1 MSYILDALKKSEKE
15 RQRGTLPDMLTV
27 QDIVAEKP
35 KKRFV
40 RPAVLAAV
48 LLLNAGAFVWW
59 SGFFQTKEVKI
70 MRNSVPDVALPSSTN
85 EATQEISGRDKSTP
99 ESAEPISPELSSV
112 DRNIAPLIKKP
123 VSPLVDK
130 NSLRSKGPDGLVDV
144 QKKRLPA
151 HAVSPKETAKAV
163 DLSPA
168 EPDQGEGTG
177 PEPTGRISETIDEN
191 RIYSSIR
198 QKLPSFSITADEN
211 KLYHLKELPPS
222 FRQNLPSFS
231 ISALM
236 YSSNPVSRMVRI
248 NDQMLHEGQE
258 LSAGLKL
265 VEITRDG
272 VIFRHQKYK
281 FYVGVK

>member
-35 KKRFV
+35 KKRFLW
-40 RPAVLAAV
+40 PALLVAV
-48 LLLNAGAFVWW
+48 LLLNAGVFVWW
-59 SGFFQTKEVKI
+59 SGFFQTKEAKI
-70 MRNSVPDVALPSSTN
+70 MRNSMPDVALPSSTN

-112 DRNIAPLIKKP
+112 DSNIAPLIKKP

-130 NSLRSKGPDGLVDV
+130 NSLRSKGPDGMVDV
-144 QKKRLPA
+144 RKKRLPA
-151 HAVSPKETAKAV
+151 HAVSPNDTTKAV
-163 DLSPA
+163 EFPLAKTEQSEGSGRLLSEPA
-168 EPDQGEGTG
+168 SGIAD
-177 PEPTGRISETIDEN
+177 II
-191 RIYSSIR
+191 
-198 QKLPSFSITADEN
+198 DEN

-222 FRQNLPSFS
+222 VRQNLPSFS

-236 YSSNPVSRMVRI
+236 YSSNPASRMVRI

-265 VEITRDG
+265 VEITKDG